1 VAILASDPAISSCGA
16 VQPRVSFDGS
26 SRTCLKKKSEVAKKQ
41 EIPGQIQTDLI
52 FKKNCWKFTKNGIY
66 S

>member
-26 SRTCLKKKSEVAKKQ
+26 SRTCLKKNSEVAKKQ
-41 EIPGQIQTDLI
+41 EIPEISGQIQTDLI
-52 FKKNCWKFTKNGIY
+52 F
-66 S
+66 